1 MLKSK
6 RKVPFDVKST
16 IINTILELLA
26 PKRCE
31 RCGVMGSVLC
41 DCCKKYLRE
50 TNPGYMIKEIRGFS
64 EIIVGGIKEGMLSKI
79 VKMYKYGCNREIAP
93 ILADIVKDRLLEIV
107 EDEKRLGRKVVI
119 VPLPTITKHIRERG
133 FDHIKLIA
141 KEFAGIV
148 RVEYLISRYRNTVQ
162 VGKGADERLKQAKL
176 AYQMKTGAK
185 CEQDCKYILFDDVW
199 TTGGSM
205 CAALETMKKSGAKEV
220 GALLVMSNDYIEI
233 SKNLP

>member
-6 RKVPFDVKST
+6 RKMPFDVKST
-16 IINTILELLA
+16 IINTMLELLA

-31 RCGVMGSVLC
+31 RCGVMGSVFC

-50 TNPGYMIKEIRGFS
+50 TNPGYTIKEIRGFS

-79 VKMYKYGCNREIAP
+79 VKMYKYGCRREMAP
-93 ILADIVKDRLLEIV
+93 ILADIVKDRLLERV
-107 EDEKRLGRKVVI
+107 EDEKKLGRKVVI

-141 KEFAGIV
+141 KEFTGIA

-162 VGKGADERLKQAKL
+162 VGKGADERLEQAKL
-176 AYQMKTGAK
+176 AYKMKAGVK
-185 CEQDCKYILFDDVW
+185 CKQNCKYILFDDVW

-205 CAALETMKKSGAKEV
+205 CAALEIMKKNGAKEV
-220 GALLVMSNDYIEI
+220 GALLAMSNDYIEI